1 MDFSS
6 FMGVEDFN
14 NSNSNSNNMFSEI
27 SNKLNVNHQL
37 PNATKQEEISNLLE
51 QLEIPKQVNN
61 QNQNQHNHNTN
72 HQNEN
77 ENEQHNHN
85 TNHQNQNQNHNEFKP
100 NVENVMQHKP
110 TLQPT
115 FNNLKNNNK
124 MKYEPFNFNPLQNK
138 FNGLNTPME
147 NFNSYR
153 KINNMIESYKNQ
165 NENENNDN
173 QSEEENKENKEN
185 KELKENFSDANKTV
199 SLKLGLLGLIIALS
213 VACALAWN
221 EVARY
226 YIGRSI
232 KFYNGNPMYYV
243 FYAGGVTLVTI
254 VVYLFAMNK

>member
-14 NSNSNSNNMFSEI
+14 NSNNNNMFSEI
-27 SNKLNVNHQL
+27 SNESNVNQQL
-37 PNATKQEEISNLLE
+37 SEQTKQEEISNLLE

-61 QNQNQHNHNTN
+61 NQNQNQNQHNHNTN

-77 ENEQHNHN
+77 EQHNHN
-85 TNHQNQNQNHNEFKP
+85 TNHQDQIQNEFKP
-100 NVENVMQHKP
+100 NVENFMQHKP
-110 TLQPT
+110 KLQPV
-115 FNNLKNNNK
+115 FNNLKNNNQ
-124 MKYEPFNFNPLQNK
+124 MNYEPFNLNPIQNK
-138 FNGLNTPME
+138 FNGMNTPID
-147 NFNSYR
+147 NFNSYK
-153 KINNMIESYKNQ
+153 KINNMIEAYKNK
-165 NENENNDN
+165 NENKNNDN
-173 QSEEENKENKEN
+173 QHEEENKENKDV
-185 KELKENFSDANKTV
+185 KETFSDANKTV

-254 VVYLFAMNK
+254 AVYLFAMNK